1 MILSDI
7 ETLKTKM
14 SKLYPEQITFTSKPD
29 AGKTGRLL
37 VNLSQEGKDSKVIWN
52 YVKKD
57 QTEVLPSHDWSGF
70 KCKLAGAMGNACSA
84 ALSGKTIS
92 AMALTLA
99 LSMLF

>member
-57 QTEVLPSHDWSGF
+57 
-70 KCKLAGAMGNACSA
+70 
-84 ALSGKTIS
+84 
-92 AMALTLA
+92 
-99 LSMLF
+99 